1 MSDEKIR
8 YVLDVDDKG
17 TPKIVKFGAAAE
29 KSGKQA
35 SKGFDSASKSVS
47 DFAEQIPGLG
57 GAMSSFAAGPAAAAG
72 AAVAA
77 VAVGFAA
84 ITKKSID
91 FADNMND
98 LSLRLGVSTERLSV
112 LSLYA
117 EQSGTDIETL
127 ASAMGKLGAKMS
139 QGDKTLKG
147 YGITAGSVDE
157 ALFQLADRIAGTT
170 DPMLR
175 LKIATDAFGKSGQ
188 QMLPLLVQGGDA
200 LRTMSKEAPIVSQEL
215 ATMADNF
222 NDKMAGIKGKFSQIG
237 LEIATGLLPYLD
249 KAVDGFA
256 KLFEGMTKGETT
268 GGKAEVALGAI
279 DRKIAYLEKGLSAP
293 GISSASRAN
302 LQKQIAEQRQNRMEW
317 AGAIMEGKMS
327 SGSLGGSMAGYS
339 PSAAPA
345 VGVFGAGATPAK
357 GSKAEA
363 QFAMAPDDPNWSF
376 RYNQARGANFEAAKL
391 ASGDTDSEAA
401 YQKRVAAGKK
411 DAEAMR
417 GASWYVGVPLTP
429 EALNE
434 LEEMAIA
441 AEEVASAENQ
451 KATDERIARNK
462 AAMQTIS
469 GDMKNAFSSA
479 YADIWANGRD
489 AFSALYD
496 AFSEQ
501 FTSRVIDSLASL
513 SSNGLMALLTGGAS
527 APAGGILGMLG
538 FAGGG
543 NPPEGSPVMV
553 GERRAEMFIPRGP
566 GRIDPTA
573 GSGSVVNI
581 TVSNVAQAATLKRRL
596 EREDRRGNRGVR

>member
-1 MSDEKIR
+1 MADDKIR

-17 TPKIVKFGAAAE
+17 TPKIVKFGAASE
-29 KSGKQA
+29 KAGKQA
-35 SKGFDSASKSVS
+35 SKGFDGASKSVS

-77 VAVGFAA
+77 VGIGFAA

-127 ASAMGKLGAKMS
+127 ATAMGKLGVKMS
-139 QGDKTLKG
+139 AGDNTLKA
-147 YGITAGSVDE
+147 YGITAGTVDE

-188 QMLPLLVQGGDA
+188 TMLPLLVQGGDA
-200 LRTMSKEAPIVSQEL
+200 LRGMAESAPIVSQEL

-222 NDKMAGIKGKFSQIG
+222 NDKMASIKGKFSQIG

-249 KAVDGFA
+249 KAVDGFS
-256 KLFEGMTKGETT
+256 KLFDGMTKGETT
-268 GGKAEVALGAI
+268 GGRAEVALGAI
-279 DRKIAYLEKGLSAP
+279 DAKIASLENELASD
-293 GISSASRAN
+293 GISSASREY
-302 LQKQIAEQRQNRMEW
+302 LQKQIAEQRKNRMEW
-317 AGAIMEGKMS
+317 AGALMEQRMS
-327 SGSLGGSMAGYS
+327 SGSVGGSIAGYR
-339 PSAAPA
+339 PGAAPA
-345 VGVFGAGATPAK
+345 VGVFGAGATGTGK

-363 QFAMAPDDPNWSF
+363 QFAIAPDDPNWSF
-376 RYNQARGANFEAAKL
+376 RRNEFRRQEFERAKAAEL
-391 ASGDTDSEAA
+391 
-401 YQKRVAAGKK
+401 AAGPQGESVELGPDWFAGIPLSDKAK
-411 DAEAMR
+411 ESLAKQEDEA
-417 GASWYVGVPLTP
+417 
-429 EALNE
+429 
-434 LEEMAIA
+434 A
-441 AEEVASAENQ
+441 AEEDRIRSEQIAS
-451 KATDERIARNK
+451 NK
-462 AAMQTIS
+462 AAMQTIA
-469 GDMKNAFSSA
+469 GDMKGAFASA
-479 YADIWANGRD
+479 YTDIWTNGRD
-489 AFSALYD
+489 AASALYD

-501 FTSRVIDSLASL
+501 FTARIIDSLASL
-513 SSNGLMALLTGGAS
+513 SANGLMALLTGGAS
-527 APAGGILGMLG
+527 APAGGFLGLLG

-573 GSGSVVNI
+573 GAGQTINI